1 VAIIARRVRALDDL
15 VQDITLILEAQV
27 SPPEREAVPL
37 DKVARMAVEDFQLVV
52 QQAELT
58 LQAEVAAHL
67 PPVNGSYGYVRR
79 VLDNLLDNAVK
90 FTPAGGTITVRVRRE
105 GDQVVLEVSDTG
117 VGIPS
122 DQLDRIFE
130 RFYQV
135 NGSIWRRYGG
145 VGLGLSLVK
154 EIVETYGG
162 RVTVESQV
170 GEGSTFTVRLPV
182 AADADVSEA

>member
-1 VAIIARRVRALDDL
+1 
-15 VQDITLILEAQV
+15 
-27 SPPEREAVPL
+27 
-37 DKVARMAVEDFQLVV
+37 
-52 QQAELT
+52 
-58 LQAEVAAHL
+58 
-67 PPVNGSYGYVRR
+67 VNGSYGYVRR

-145 VGLGLSLVK
+145 IGLGLALAK

-170 GEGSTFTVRLPV
+170 GEGSTFTVRLPI
-182 AADADVSEA
+182 AANTDVSRA